1 MIRTTVEFQA
11 LEYPLPDAA
20 REKLAKLG
28 KAACEAREKAGHSAI
43 VTKEGSALAEFEAG
57 LRTPI
62 GVLHRREWLG
72 SRAL

>member
-28 KAACEAREKAGHSAI
+28 KAACEAREKAGHSA
-43 VTKEGSALAEFEAG
+43 TKEGSALAEFEAG
-57 LRTPI
+57 LRTTI

>member
-43 VTKEGSALAEFEAG
+43 VTKEGSALAEFEAE
-57 LRTPI
+57 LRTTI

>member
-1 MIRTTVEFQA
+1 MIATTVEFQA

-28 KAACEAREKAGHSAI
+28 KAACEAREKAGRSAI
-43 VTKEGSALAEFEAG
+43 VTEEFAALADFESAL
-57 LRTPI
+57 RTTI

>member
-1 MIRTTVEFQA
+1 MIRTTEEFQA

-28 KAACEAREKAGHSAI
+28 KAACEAREKAGRSAI
-43 VTKEGSALAEFEAG
+43 VTEEFAALADFESAL
-57 LRTPI
+57 RTTI